1 MAAREDHREPAS
13 MSVYTFLEEAPAPV
27 KLIVTASGEFA
38 GHQSSAGW
46 TLDIQGF
53 AGYLCPGQAPLRM
66 VPFA

>member
-1 MAAREDHREPAS
+1 

-38 GHQSSAGW
+38 GHQSSACW